1 MTNLPSSA
9 HRTDAAPANAATVIV
24 GGGIIGLAT
33 AYKLLEADR
42 GRRVVV
48 LEKETVVARHQ
59 SGHNSGVLHAGLY
72 YAPGSLKARLA
83 VDGIRQMK
91 AFCREFGVLHEVC
104 GKLVV
109 ATSEQEVPRLDE
121 LLRRGTSNGLSGLR
135 TLSPAEAREREPHVR
150 CVAALLVPEEGIVD
164 YTAVCSAL
172 VDRIVERGGEVRTST
187 SVETIASDSR
197 GWTVATP
204 HGDLRASF
212 LINCAGLQSDRVAR
226 LAGERLDLRIVPFRG
241 TYFKLRPERR
251 SLVNHLV
258 YPVPDPA
265 FPFLGVHF
273 TRTIGGDVEAGPNA
287 VLALAREGYHALNV
301 NLRDAASALLFPGL
315 WRFLRRYPSMVGYE
329 LRRSLSRQLF
339 CASLQRLVPEIQVG
353 DLLPGGAGVR
363 AQAVASDG
371 TLVQDFV
378 IRQTSKALHLLNA
391 PSPGATAS
399 LAIADVLVS
408 RMGEHADYGRR
419 SPAGSLIRSPF

>member
-1 MTNLPSSA
+1 MTNLPSFVRPA
-9 HRTDAAPANAATVIV
+9 EAPGSSATVIV

-48 LEKETVVARHQ
+48 LEKESTVARHQ
-59 SGHNSGVLHAGLY
+59 SGHNSGVMHAGLY

-83 VDGIRQMK
+83 VDGIRQLK
-91 AFCREFGVLHEVC
+91 SFCQQFGVPHEVC

-109 ATSEQEVPRLDE
+109 ATSEDEVPRLEE
-121 LLRRGTSNGLSGLR
+121 LLRRGLANGLTGLR
-135 TLSPAEAREREPHVR
+135 KLSPGEATEREPHVR
-150 CVAALLVPEEGIVD
+150 CIAAVLVPEEGIVD
-164 YTAVCSAL
+164 YTAVCSSL
-172 VDRIVERGGEVRTST
+172 VDRIVELGGEVRTST
-187 SVETIASDSR
+187 AVESIASTQD
-197 GWTVATP
+197 GWILVTSSGEV
-204 HGDLRASF
+204 RASY
-212 LINCAGLQSDRVAR
+212 LVNCAGLQCDRIAR
-226 LAGERLDLRIVPFRG
+226 LAGETLDLRIVPFRG
-241 TYFKLRPERR
+241 EYFALRPERR
-251 SLVNHLV
+251 ALVNHLI

-273 TRTIGGDVEAGPNA
+273 TRMIGGDVEAGPNA
-287 VLALAREGYHALNV
+287 VLALAREGYRASNV
-301 NLRDAASALLFPGL
+301 NLRDAADALLFPGV
-315 WRFLRRYPSMVGYE
+315 WRLLRRYPNMVGYE
-329 LRRSLSRQLF
+329 LRRSLSRRVF
-339 CASLQRLVPEIQVG
+339 CASLQRLVPDLQVD

-378 IRQTSKALHLLNA
+378 IRQSARALHLLNA

-408 RMGEHADYGRR
+408 RLGG
-419 SPAGSLIRSPF
+419 

>member
-1 MTNLPSSA
+1 MTNLPSFA
-9 HRTDAAPANAATVIV
+9 RPTEGVGDNGVTVII

-33 AYKLLEADR
+33 AYKLLANDR
-42 GRRVVV
+42 SRRVIV
-48 LEKETVVARHQ
+48 LEKEAAVAQHQ

-91 AFCREFGVLHEVC
+91 AFCREFGVPHEVC

-109 ATSEQEVPRLDE
+109 ATADQEVPRLEE
-121 LLRRGTSNGLSGLR
+121 LLRRGIANGLSGLR
-135 TLSPAEAREREPHVR
+135 MLSPAEAREREPHVQ
-150 CVAALLVPEEGIVD
+150 CVAAVLVPEEGIVD

-172 VDRIVERGGEVRTST
+172 VERIVERGGEVRTNMA
-187 SVETIASDSR
+187 VEAIASVPG
-197 GWTVATP
+197 GWVVATP
-204 HGDLRASF
+204 NDSVDASY
-212 LINCAGLQSDRVAR
+212 LINCAGLHCDRVAR
-226 LAGERLDLRIVPFRG
+226 LAGEAVDLRIVPFRG
-241 TYFKLRPERR
+241 EYFTLRPDRR
-251 SLVNHLV
+251 ALVKHLV
-258 YPVPDPA
+258 YPVPDPV

-287 VLALAREGYHALNV
+287 VLALAGEGYRATRV
-301 NLRDAASALLFPGL
+301 NLRDAADALLFPGL

-329 LRRSLSRQLF
+329 LRRSFSRRLF
-339 CASLQRLVPEIQVG
+339 CASLQRLVPELQED
-353 DLLPGGAGVR
+353 DLAPGGAGVR

-371 TLVQDFV
+371 TLIQDFV
-378 IRQTSKALHLLNA
+378 IRQSAKALHLLNA

-408 RMGEHADYGRR
+408 
-419 SPAGSLIRSPF
+419 SLGSA

>member
-9 HRTDAAPANAATVIV
+9 RRTEAVRDNDATVIV

-42 GRRVVV
+42 GRRVIV
-48 LEKETVVARHQ
+48 LEKESAVARHQ

-91 AFCREFGVLHEVC
+91 AFCREFGVPHEAC

-121 LLRRGTSNGLSGLR
+121 LLRRGTANGLAGLR
-135 TLSPAEAREREPHVR
+135 IVSPAEALEREPHVR
-150 CVAALLVPEEGIVD
+150 CAAAVLVPEEGIVD
-164 YTAVCSAL
+164 YRAVCHAL

-187 SVETIASDSR
+187 AVETITPDGR
-197 GWTVATP
+197 GWVVATP
-204 HGDLRASF
+204 HGDLRASY
-212 LINCAGLQSDRVAR
+212 LINCAGLQCDRVAR
-226 LAGERLDLRIVPFRG
+226 LAGEKLDLRIVPFRG

-251 SLVNHLV
+251 SLVNQLV

-273 TRTIGGDVEAGPNA
+273 TRMIGGDIEAGPNA
-287 VLALAREGYHALNV
+287 VLALAREGYRPLNV

-329 LRRSLSRQLF
+329 LRRAFSRRLF
-339 CASLQRLVPEIQVG
+339 CASLQRLIPEIQAG

-371 TLVQDFV
+371 TLVNDFV
-378 IRQTSKALHLLNA
+378 IRQSPRALHLLNA

-399 LAIADVLVS
+399 LAIGDVLVS
-408 RMGEHADYGRR
+408 RMAEDL
-419 SPAGSLIRSPF
+419 SS

>member
-9 HRTDAAPANAATVIV
+9 RRTEAARDNDATVIV

-42 GRRVVV
+42 GRRVIV
-48 LEKETVVARHQ
+48 LEKESAVARHQ

-91 AFCREFGVLHEVC
+91 AFCREFGVPHEAC

-121 LLRRGTSNGLSGLR
+121 LLRRGTANGLAGLR
-135 TLSPAEAREREPHVR
+135 IVSPAEALEREPHVR
-150 CVAALLVPEEGIVD
+150 CAAAVLVPEEGIVD
-164 YTAVCSAL
+164 YRAVCHAL

-187 SVETIASDSR
+187 AVETITPDGR
-197 GWTVATP
+197 GWVVATP
-204 HGDLRASF
+204 HGDLRASY
-212 LINCAGLQSDRVAR
+212 LINCAGLQCDRVAR
-226 LAGERLDLRIVPFRG
+226 LAGEKLDLRIVPFRG

-251 SLVNHLV
+251 SLVNQLV

-273 TRTIGGDVEAGPNA
+273 TRMIGGDIEAGPNA
-287 VLALAREGYHALNV
+287 VLALAREGYRPLNV

-329 LRRSLSRQLF
+329 LRRAFSRRLF
-339 CASLQRLVPEIQVG
+339 CASLQRLIPEIQAG

-371 TLVQDFV
+371 TLVNDFV
-378 IRQTSKALHLLNA
+378 IRQSPRALHLLNA

-399 LAIADVLVS
+399 LAIGDVLVS
-408 RMGEHADYGRR
+408 RMAEDL
-419 SPAGSLIRSPF
+419 SS

>member
-9 HRTDAAPANAATVIV
+9 RRTEAVRDNDATVIV

-42 GRRVVV
+42 GRRVIV
-48 LEKETVVARHQ
+48 LEKESAVARHQ

-91 AFCREFGVLHEVC
+91 AFCREFGVPHEAC

-121 LLRRGTSNGLSGLR
+121 LLRRGTANGLAGLR
-135 TLSPAEAREREPHVR
+135 IVSPAEALEREPHVR
-150 CVAALLVPEEGIVD
+150 CAAAVLVPEEGIVD
-164 YTAVCSAL
+164 YRAVCHAL

-187 SVETIASDSR
+187 AVETITPDGR
-197 GWTVATP
+197 GWVVATP
-204 HGDLRASF
+204 HGDLRASY
-212 LINCAGLQSDRVAR
+212 LINCAGLQCDRVAR
-226 LAGERLDLRIVPFRG
+226 LAGEKLDLRIVPFRG

-273 TRTIGGDVEAGPNA
+273 TRMIGGDIEAGPNA
-287 VLALAREGYHALNV
+287 VLALAREGYRPLNV

-329 LRRSLSRQLF
+329 LRRAFSRRLF
-339 CASLQRLVPEIQVG
+339 CASLQRLIPEIQAG

-371 TLVQDFV
+371 TLVNDFV
-378 IRQTSKALHLLNA
+378 IRQSPRALHLLNA

-399 LAIADVLVS
+399 LAIGDVLVS
-408 RMGEHADYGRR
+408 RMAEDL
-419 SPAGSLIRSPF
+419 SS